1 MVKGFLSGETKV
13 DLESVLGML
22 PEEVAGTAA
31 PVLEFVKSYQF
42 PALTVSDFVEAEGFY
57 CVSNDYLIKVVE
69 DVMVK
74 GSAAMG
80 EEISDDDVQEKMEI
94 VKTVIASLNIK
105 LGFKADAYGVN
116 ALLLEVKPANEFLVG
131 MQAPVQDVEVRFE
144 LNGLRAFES
153 CTAKAAFT
161 PVNWDEDEDGN
172 PVCVELGSFT
182 ANFSADKN
190 GAHAVVDV
198 AVNMGETPITING
211 ALDYVAGSKCE
222 LDVSVVGSGLTYMFN
237 QEAERD
243 QINIDVLFEKKAG
256 GFSLNAA
263 VGIEDYGELIKANA
277 HFYDGAAGEK
287 DFGVTLYVDP
297 TISEIL
303 NIPAIDVK
311 VVGTYKEGKITFE
324 KSHIYMPEYD
334 YEYSIWVNADNYK
347 ADARVNYTV
356 CIDFEG
362 YIDLHDFLNAKVG
375 ADFTLTRTY
384 EDIEVTGNYYDDDN
398 SYSLTDDMI
407 DVIKDKYNYDA
418 QRMWIHTENI
428 AGGSKIIAEM
438 QLKMREG
445 EHAGEFD
452 TGMIEYITFTV
463 TDATAEDFLSD
474 DAVAA
479 LEHEEG
485 APTIIDMLLAE
496 IFGGHGSVEPDYPQ

>member
-1 MVKGFLSGETKV
+1 G
-13 DLESVLGML
+13 
-22 PEEVAGTAA
+22 
-31 PVLEFVKSYQF
+31 FVKSYQF

-94 VKTVIASLNIK
+94 VKNVIVNLNIK

-116 ALLLEVKPANEFLVG
+116 ALLLEVKPSHEFLEG
-131 MQAPVQDVEVRFE
+131 MQAPVKNVEVRFE

-161 PVNWDEDEDGN
+161 PVNWRDDEGEGA
-172 PVCVELGSFT
+172 PVAVELGSFT

-237 QEAERD
+237 DEAERD
-243 QINIDVLFEKKAG
+243 QINIYVLFEKKAG

-263 VGIEDYGELIKANA
+263 VGIEGYGELIKANA

-324 KSHIYMPEYD
+324 KSHIYMPEHD
-334 YEYSIWVNADNYK
+334 YENSVWVNADRYEVY
-347 ADARVNYTV
+347 ARVNYTV

-407 DVIKDKYNYDA
+407 DVITDKYKYDA

-452 TGMIEYITFTV
+452 TGMIGYITFTV

-485 APTIIDMLLAE
+485 APTIIDMLLGE